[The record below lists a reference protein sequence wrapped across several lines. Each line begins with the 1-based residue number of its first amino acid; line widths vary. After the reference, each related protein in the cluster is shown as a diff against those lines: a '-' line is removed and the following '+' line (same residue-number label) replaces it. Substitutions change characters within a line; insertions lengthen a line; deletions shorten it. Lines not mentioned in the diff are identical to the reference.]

1 MDIRNPKLHRHVGH
15 ATENM
20 AMLAGIPPWT
30 GEEATC
36 RVSGRAASGH
46 RFPDEKEGCVMRGVQ
61 RFAIVGVALFLL
73 MGLVAEAAN
82 TPGIK
87 TIRVDCNRGDSIN
100 QALADRAD
108 ELIIEI
114 SGTCQEDVVIARDD
128 VTLLG
133 LGSDP
138 TVVAL
143 ANNAIWI
150 DRASRVTLENLT
162 VTGSIN
168 PDITGAGIF
177 VFQSS
182 GVVISNVQAEGN
194 REGMRTYASTLRIVD
209 SEFCGNSRGGLYIAN
224 GSSVIADGEEI
235 AASQNGY
242 FGLLLSESAL
252 RSPWPP
258 GPRVLANDNGSDGVI
273 IQAGATLLMGG
284 RLEAKRNGWNGV
296 RMVAGKLDSQYGLD
310 VSDNEFGVQTGGPN
324 AEVAVAGGENAS
336 VSGNTVGLYAGEGGY
351 IFFNGILTGNTGAA
365 VTAEGTGRV
374 ALSSTDCQGN
384 GSGLNVHGGT
394 AWIQESTIA
403 NNTNGDVDLSF
414 GSRVTFDVGNT
425 VGVVSCDDTVLVE
438 GDVTCPEA
446 KSARVAPPQMDWVA
460 PMLRQPGDLMAPRLL
475 P

>member
-1 MDIRNPKLHRHVGH
+1 
-15 ATENM
+15 
-20 AMLAGIPPWT
+20 
-30 GEEATC
+30 
-36 RVSGRAASGH
+36 
-46 RFPDEKEGCVMRGVQ
+46 MRGAQ
-61 RFAIVGVALFLL
+61 RFAIVGVALILL
-73 MGLVAEAAN
+73 MGLVAEAGSG
-82 TPGIK
+82 PGVK

-100 QALADRAD
+100 RALADKAD
-108 ELIIEI
+108 KLIVEI
-114 SGTCQEDVVIARDD
+114 SGTCQEDVVVARDD

-133 LGSDP
+133 LDSDP
-138 TVVAL
+138 TVVAQ

-162 VTGSIN
+162 VTGSTN
-168 PDITGAGIF
+168 PDPTGAGIF

-273 IQAGATLLMGG
+273 IQGGATLLMGG

-296 RMVAGKLDSQYGLD
+296 RMVAGNLDSQYGLD
-310 VSDNEFGVQTGGPN
+310 VSDNNVGVYAGGPN
-324 AEVAVAGGENAS
+324 AEVNVGGENTS
-336 VSGNTVGLYAGEGGY
+336 VSNNTVGLYADEGAY
-351 IFFNGILTGNTGAA
+351 IGFNGILTQNSGAA

-374 ALSSTDCQGN
+374 YLSSADCYENSFGVE
-384 GSGLNVHGGT
+384 VHGGT
-394 AWIQESTIA
+394 AYIWNSTIA
-403 NNTNGDVDLSF
+403 NNTNGDVDGDVDLSF
-414 GSRVTFDVGNT
+414 GARVTFAGANT
-425 VGVVSCDDTVLVE
+425 VGIVSCDDTVLVE
-438 GDVTCPEA
+438 GDVTCPET
-446 KSARVAPPQMDWVA
+446 KSETASPTSMGRVG
-460 PMLRQPGDLMAPRLL
+460 LRDLLSSDL
-475 P
+475 PASEWIP

>member
-1 MDIRNPKLHRHVGH
+1 
-15 ATENM
+15 
-20 AMLAGIPPWT
+20 
-30 GEEATC
+30 
-36 RVSGRAASGH
+36 
-46 RFPDEKEGCVMRGVQ
+46 MRGVQ
-61 RFAIVGVALFLL
+61 RFAIVGVALILL
-73 MGLVAEAAN
+73 MGLVAEAGSA
-82 TPGIK
+82 PGVK

-100 QALADRAD
+100 QALADKAD
-108 ELIIEI
+108 GLIIEI
-114 SGTCQEDVVIARDD
+114 QGTCQEDVVVARDD

-162 VTGSIN
+162 VTGSTN
-168 PDITGAGIF
+168 PDPTGAGIF

-194 REGMRTYASTLRIVD
+194 WEGMRTYGSTLRIVD
-209 SEFCGNSRGGLYIAN
+209 SEFCGNSRGGLYLAN
-224 GSSVIADGEEI
+224 GSGVIADGEEI
-235 AASQNGY
+235 RASGNGSY
-242 FGLLLSESAL
+242 GLLLSEAAL
-252 RSPWPP
+252 RSPWPT
-258 GPRVLANDNGSDGVI
+258 GGRLVTNDNPFAGVVL
-273 IQAGATLLMGG
+273 QGGAALLMGG
-284 RLEAKRNGWNGV
+284 PLEAKRNGAGV
-296 RMVAGKLDSQYGLD
+296 RVIEGRLSATYGLD
-310 VSDNEFGVQTGGPN
+310 ASDCNIGVLAAGPN
-324 AEVAVAGGENAS
+324 ADVDVASLAGGADAS
-336 VSGNTVGLYAGEGGY
+336 VAGNTVGLYAGEGGN
-351 IFFNGILTGNTGAA
+351 ISFNGILTGNTGAA

-438 GDVTCPEA
+438 GDVTCPETKGETA
-446 KSARVAPPQMDWVA
+446 SPTLMERAG
-460 PMLRQPGDLMAPRLL
+460 LPGLLTSDLPASEWIP
-475 P
+475 

>member
-1 MDIRNPKLHRHVGH
+1 
-15 ATENM
+15 
-20 AMLAGIPPWT
+20 
-30 GEEATC
+30 
-36 RVSGRAASGH
+36 
-46 RFPDEKEGCVMRGVQ
+46 MRGVQ
-61 RFAIVGVALFLL
+61 RCAIVGVALILL
-73 MGLVAEAAN
+73 AGLVAEAGSA
-82 TPGIK
+82 PGVK

-100 QALADRAD
+100 QALADKAD
-108 ELIIEI
+108 GLIIEI
-114 SGTCQEDVVIARDD
+114 QGTCQEDVVVARDD

-138 TVVAL
+138 TVIAQ

-162 VTGSIN
+162 VTGSTN
-168 PDITGAGIF
+168 PDPTGAGIF

-438 GDVTCPEA
+438 GDVTCPETKGETA
-446 KSARVAPPQMDWVA
+446 SPTLMERAG
-460 PMLRQPGDLMAPRLL
+460 LPGLLTSDLPASEWIP
-475 P
+475 